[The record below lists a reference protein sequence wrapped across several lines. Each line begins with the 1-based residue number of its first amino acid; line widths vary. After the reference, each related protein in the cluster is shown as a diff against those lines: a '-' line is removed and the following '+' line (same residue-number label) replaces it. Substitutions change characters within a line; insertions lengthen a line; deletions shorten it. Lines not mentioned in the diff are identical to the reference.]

1 MNLSSEDIDHLIK
14 AKNALSDIN
23 NMLVPWPLPRT
34 AVAEDSDGE
43 DAPLARALSETSGSR
58 QLLAPQGLVV
68 TPGPQERDVPMAM
81 AITD

>member
-1 MNLSSEDIDHLIK
+1 
-14 AKNALSDIN
+14 
-23 NMLVPWPLPRT
+23 MLVPWPLPRT

-68 TPGPQERDVPMAM
+68 SPGPQERDVPMAM